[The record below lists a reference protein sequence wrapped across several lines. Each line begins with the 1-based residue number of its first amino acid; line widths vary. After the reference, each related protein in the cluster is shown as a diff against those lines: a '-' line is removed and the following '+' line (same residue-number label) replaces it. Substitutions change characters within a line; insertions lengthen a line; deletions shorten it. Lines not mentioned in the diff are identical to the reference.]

1 MASNF
6 SVQYDAVDL
15 PKGATAQARRLK
27 VAWRGRPIAA
37 FSQSA
42 HRAYVYPVFTPAGV
56 AVTGEMPIDHPHHN
70 SITVGADHFNCHF
83 QYATGRL
90 EDGTYNFYINDV
102 FQGRAPG
109 RTLAVSTDSRELS
122 ERHLRVVQQVHWQGP
137 VEWGAPDRR
146 TVATETRTIDIHPGD
161 AANVFDLRSELTPTE
176 WDVSIGPTRHAY
188 FTVRLTDGLRIDDGA
203 EALDSEG
210 RRTSEEITPA
220 CRALGGRNGPRTLRT
235 PRGRGRRPP
244 PIGIR
249 PPLGHLRLGHHSRQ
263 PVPGRQLRPE
273 AGQHPRH
280 VHPGH
285 SPRRQPRRSQRPP
298 TIRQPAAL
306 GLRRQARTV

>member
-1 MASNF
+1 MHSNF
-6 SVQYDAVDL
+6 TVQYDAVDL

-83 QYATGRL
+83 RYAGDRV
-90 EDGTYNFYINDV
+90 EDGTYNFYINDI

-109 RTLAVSTDSRELS
+109 RTLAVSTDSREIS

-137 VEWGAPDRR
+137 VEWGAPERR
-146 TVATETRTIDIHPGD
+146 TVATETRTTDIHPGE
-161 AANVFDLRSELTPTE
+161 AANVFDLRSQLTPTE

-188 FTVRLTDGLRIDDGA
+188 FTVRLADGLRIDDGA

-210 RRTSEEITPA
+210 RRYIRGNRWADSD
-220 CRALGGRNGPRTLRT
+220 LGGRNRPRALRT
-235 PRGRGRRPP
+235 PRRRGGRPAPVCG
-244 PIGIR
+244 R
-249 PPLGHLRLGHHSRQ
+249 PPLGPLRLGHHSRQ
-263 PVPGRQLRPE
+263 PVPRK
-273 AGQHPRH
+273 
-280 VHPGH
+280 
-285 SPRRQPRRSQRPP
+285 
-298 TIRQPAAL
+298 T
-306 GLRRQARTV
+306 